1 MEALGVISRIPK
13 SWLLVLDNADDPNVD
28 YGGYFPPGLN
38 GTIIITSRNPDCS
51 IHQTVGHMELEA
63 MSTNDSVMLLFRA
76 AKYTAHVSSS
86 VHRDGQI
93 IVKLLGGHTLALIQA
108 GSYIGRGYCTL
119 TQYPQ
124 HYENARQR
132 LLQFQPNQA
141 RSRYGNVYA
150 TFEASAQ
157 QLESSC
163 TSKGNL
169 ALRLLGVIS
178 FLHYTSL
185 PIDIFEAA
193 WAGARTAMDKSSL
206 DPGTNLDLYTTD
218 VIVQLLQ
225 IVSITSKVWDTHQLN
240 EAFELLDS
248 LALLK
253 RDFTSVQ
260 NTLIYMHPL
269 THAWSKDRQS
279 VTAQHTSWKRAG
291 ALIALSAHDIV
302 WNPWNSIWRLHE
314 DLLRAHIQGYVASLN
329 GPYPAKDSSF
339 LMQVQYRCAAILQRM
354 RCDQDLESLLT
365 SVEQRN
371 EDIPSGALLPFA
383 KYKAR
388 NLSNLGHCLQSI
400 EHWKSIISI
409 EQEVLDDSDYVLLV
423 SRHELGSAYL
433 DAGKAL
439 EAIDVFQD
447 VIPKKQTK
455 LPAEHGDLIASTHE
469 LGRAYLDAERHQEAI
484 PWLEYVV
491 NITARHFQPNHPDLL
506 VSQHELGRAYLLNS
520 QVDEA
525 IYLFNHVIT
534 IATSVN
540 RMPETHPNLLVT
552 KRQLARAYQAAG
564 RLQEAMDLLEGIA
577 ELQSTLPEQDP
588 SRLRTQLYLAEV
600 YAASKRP

>member
-1 MEALGVISRIPK
+1 MK
-13 SWLLVLDNADDPNVD
+13 
-28 YGGYFPPGLN
+28 
-38 GTIIITSRNPDCS
+38 
-51 IHQTVGHMELEA
+51 
-63 MSTNDSVMLLFRA
+63 
-76 AKYTAHVSSS
+76 KSSS
-86 VHRDGQI
+86 
-93 IVKLLGGHTLALIQA
+93 
-108 GSYIGRGYCTL
+108 
-119 TQYPQ
+119 
-124 HYENARQR
+124 
-132 LLQFQPNQA
+132 
-141 RSRYGNVYA
+141 
-150 TFEASAQ
+150 
-157 QLESSC
+157 
-163 TSKGNL
+163 
-169 ALRLLGVIS
+169 
-178 FLHYTSL
+178 
-185 PIDIFEAA
+185 
-193 WAGARTAMDKSSL
+193 
-206 DPGTNLDLYTTD
+206 DPGTNLNLYTTD

-225 IVSITSKVWDTHQLN
+225 IVSITSKIWDIHQLN

-253 RDFTSVQ
+253 RDFTSAQ
-260 NTLIYMHPL
+260 TALIYMHPL

-279 VTAQHTSWKRAG
+279 VTAQYTSWKRAG

-329 GPYPAKDSSF
+329 GPHQDHSSF

-354 RCDQDLESLLT
+354 RCDQDLESLLAF
-365 SVEQRN
+365 VEQRN

-388 NLSNLGHCLQSI
+388 NLSNLGHSSQSI

-439 EAIDVFQD
+439 EAIHVFQD

-455 LPAEHGDLIASTHE
+455 LPAEHGDLIASMHE

-534 IATSVN
+534 IATSVS

-600 YAASKRP
+600 YAASKRPRIHIMTLTANLLSPPRCVTVGTSLRASTLLDVAYFHALRTKIVHTTVQTRGKIHRRYLIYTVFTWIYTKVQCVLLIYHRYISDLRLLPSHLYLTHLTHLTQRRLHLPHLK